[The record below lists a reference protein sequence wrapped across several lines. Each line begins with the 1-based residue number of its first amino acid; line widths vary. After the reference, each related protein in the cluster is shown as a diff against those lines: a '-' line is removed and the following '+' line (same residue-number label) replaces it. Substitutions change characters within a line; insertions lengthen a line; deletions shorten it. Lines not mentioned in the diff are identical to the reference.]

1 MRVPGY
7 TVSSSV
13 RIPPNGVTVAH
24 TNFSRRFVFSARHTT
39 HRWPTQAPTTDR
51 FLREGDGARIR
62 SGDDDG
68 FRGFA
73 RLPMR
78 TADRSF
84 FSRALVSLHVLV
96 LVRRAHAAVDGRA
109 GRSPVLLLG
118 GGDVDVGTLTR
129 CRLEAHESVFDSETL
144 ADLDRAAPGAG
155 DAPPDMCARPQLA
168 CRVASVASRCR
179 LARGG
184 ARSRGACDVARDCE
198 RCVLDALGRDEGDG
212 AAKTNEDPPS
222 SPDPR
227 LPSRRVSPVLP
238 EREHA
243 FIDRAMEWSV
253 YQQELAAV
261 DAECRHVE
269 ARWRAETTARTL
281 ARVVAAAEA
290 AEREAAKSRVASSRA
305 AKTVVAAV
313 DAAAA
318 AATALTERLATLER
332 SAEDVSRRVVRA
344 GEDARRH
351 EEEEAR
357 RHAAATIR
365 ATKIAADATTAAED
379 ASRALDAAKK
389 LAAIGDAA
397 RERLETI
404 ADGVA
409 RIVGERTRLSFRAL
423 CARIVACVA
432 AANVARS
439 VGRALVERRVAART
453 MTWRA
458 STDERLVALAHSLD
472 DLRANLDAGSLFEPR
487 PGLSRAA
494 RRRRRDVSA
503 ATGSTTKTRTRA
515 RTTTTRG

>member
-1 MRVPGY
+1 
-7 TVSSSV
+7 
-13 RIPPNGVTVAH
+13 
-24 TNFSRRFVFSARHTT
+24 
-39 HRWPTQAPTTDR
+39 
-51 FLREGDGARIR
+51 
-62 SGDDDG
+62 
-68 FRGFA
+68 
-73 RLPMR
+73 MR
-78 TADRSF
+78 TAYGSI
-84 FSRALVSLHVLV
+84 FSRALISLHVLV
-96 LVRRAHAAVDGRA
+96 LVHRAHAAVDGRA

-198 RCVLDALGRDEGDG
+198 RCVLDALGRDKE
-212 AAKTNEDPPS
+212 AKTNEDPHPET
-222 SPDPR
+222 DPR

-243 FIDRAMEWSV
+243 WIDRAMEWSV

-305 AKTVVAAV
+305 AKTVVDAV

-344 GEDARRH
+344 AEDARRH

-365 ATKIAADATTAAED
+365 ATKIAADTTTAAED

-494 RRRRRDVSA
+494 RRRRRDTSA

-515 RTTTTRG
+515 RMTTMRG

>member
-1 MRVPGY
+1 
-7 TVSSSV
+7 
-13 RIPPNGVTVAH
+13 
-24 TNFSRRFVFSARHTT
+24 
-39 HRWPTQAPTTDR
+39 
-51 FLREGDGARIR
+51 
-62 SGDDDG
+62 
-68 FRGFA
+68 
-73 RLPMR
+73 MR
-78 TADRSF
+78 TAYGSF
-84 FSRALVSLHVLV
+84 FSRALISLHVLV

-198 RCVLDALGRDEGDG
+198 RCVLDALGRDKE
-212 AAKTNEDPPS
+212 AKTNEDPHPET
-222 SPDPR
+222 DPR

-243 FIDRAMEWSV
+243 WIDRAMEWSV

-305 AKTVVAAV
+305 AKTVVDAV

-344 GEDARRH
+344 AEDARRH

-365 ATKIAADATTAAED
+365 ATKIAADTTTAAED

-494 RRRRRDVSA
+494 RRRRRDTSA

-515 RTTTTRG
+515 RMTTMRG

>member
-1 MRVPGY
+1 
-7 TVSSSV
+7 
-13 RIPPNGVTVAH
+13 
-24 TNFSRRFVFSARHTT
+24 
-39 HRWPTQAPTTDR
+39 
-51 FLREGDGARIR
+51 
-62 SGDDDG
+62 
-68 FRGFA
+68 
-73 RLPMR
+73 MR
-78 TADRSF
+78 TAYGSI
-84 FSRALVSLHVLV
+84 FSRALISLHVLV
-96 LVRRAHAAVDGRA
+96 LVHRAHAAVDGRA

-198 RCVLDALGRDEGDG
+198 RCVLDALGRDKE
-212 AAKTNEDPPS
+212 AKTNEDPHPET
-222 SPDPR
+222 DPR

-243 FIDRAMEWSV
+243 WIDRAMEWSV

-305 AKTVVAAV
+305 AKTVVDAV

-344 GEDARRH
+344 AEDARRH

-365 ATKIAADATTAAED
+365 ATKIAADTTTAAED
-379 ASRALDAAKK
+379 ASRALDAAEK

-432 AANVARS
+432 AAN
-439 VGRALVERRVAART
+439 AACG
-453 MTWRA
+453 
-458 STDERLVALAHSLD
+458 SSDERSS
-472 DLRANLDAGSLFEPR
+472 NDASPLGR
-487 PGLSRAA
+487 
-494 RRRRRDVSA
+494 
-503 ATGSTTKTRTRA
+503 
-515 RTTTTRG
+515 

>member
-78 TADRSF
+78 TAYGSF
-84 FSRALVSLHVLV
+84 FSRALISLHVLV
-96 LVRRAHAAVDGRA
+96 LVHRAHAAVDGRA

-198 RCVLDALGRDEGDG
+198 RCVLDALGRDKE
-212 AAKTNEDPPS
+212 AKTNEDPPS

-238 EREHA
+238 ERASPDA

-318 AATALTERLATLER
+318 AATALTERLTTLER
-332 SAEDVSRRVVRA
+332 SAEDISRRVVRA
-344 GEDARRH
+344 AEDARRH

-365 ATKIAADATTAAED
+365 ATKIAADVTTAAED
-379 ASRALDAAKK
+379 ASRARDAAKK
-389 LAAIGDAA
+389 LAAIGNAA

-423 CARIVACVA
+423 CARIVACVV

-494 RRRRRDVSA
+494 RRRRRDTSA

-515 RTTTTRG
+515 RTTTMRG

>member
-1 MRVPGY
+1 
-7 TVSSSV
+7 
-13 RIPPNGVTVAH
+13 
-24 TNFSRRFVFSARHTT
+24 
-39 HRWPTQAPTTDR
+39 
-51 FLREGDGARIR
+51 
-62 SGDDDG
+62 
-68 FRGFA
+68 
-73 RLPMR
+73 MR
-78 TADRSF
+78 TAYGSIL
-84 FSRALVSLHVLV
+84 SRALISLHVLV
-96 LVRRAHAAVDGRA
+96 LVHRAHAAVDGRA

-198 RCVLDALGRDEGDG
+198 RCVLDALGRDKE
-212 AAKTNEDPPS
+212 AKTNEDPHPET
-222 SPDPR
+222 DPR

-243 FIDRAMEWSV
+243 WIDRAMEWSV

-344 GEDARRH
+344 AEDARRH

-365 ATKIAADATTAAED
+365 ATKIAADVTTAAED

-494 RRRRRDVSA
+494 RRRRRDTSA

-515 RTTTTRG
+515 RMTTMRG

>member
-1 MRVPGY
+1 
-7 TVSSSV
+7 
-13 RIPPNGVTVAH
+13 
-24 TNFSRRFVFSARHTT
+24 
-39 HRWPTQAPTTDR
+39 
-51 FLREGDGARIR
+51 
-62 SGDDDG
+62 
-68 FRGFA
+68 
-73 RLPMR
+73 MR
-78 TADRSF
+78 TAYGSIL
-84 FSRALVSLHVLV
+84 SRALISLHVLV
-96 LVRRAHAAVDGRA
+96 LVHRAHAAVDGRA

-198 RCVLDALGRDEGDG
+198 RCVLDALGRDKE
-212 AAKTNEDPPS
+212 AKTNEDPHPET
-222 SPDPR
+222 DPR

-243 FIDRAMEWSV
+243 WIDRAMEWSV

-305 AKTVVAAV
+305 AKTVVDAV

-344 GEDARRH
+344 AEDARRH

-365 ATKIAADATTAAED
+365 ATKIAADTTTAAED

-423 CARIVACVA
+423 CARIVASRRRRGERR
-432 AANVARS
+432 RS

-487 PGLSRAA
+487 PGLAPRGEDDETPP
-494 RRRRRDVSA
+494 RRRVRRR
-503 ATGSTTKTRTRA
+503 KRERA
-515 RTTTTRG
+515 RE

>member
-1 MRVPGY
+1 M
-7 TVSSSV
+7 
-13 RIPPNGVTVAH
+13 
-24 TNFSRRFVFSARHTT
+24 
-39 HRWPTQAPTTDR
+39 
-51 FLREGDGARIR
+51 
-62 SGDDDG
+62 
-68 FRGFA
+68 
-73 RLPMR
+73 
-78 TADRSF
+78 
-84 FSRALVSLHVLV
+84 
-96 LVRRAHAAVDGRA
+96 
-109 GRSPVLLLG
+109 
-118 GGDVDVGTLTR
+118 DVGTLTR
-129 CRLEAHESVFDSETL
+129 CRLEAHESVFDFETL

-198 RCVLDALGRDEGDG
+198 RCVLDALGRDTE
-212 AAKTNEDPPS
+212 AKTNEDPPS

-238 EREHA
+238 ERASPDA

-344 GEDARRH
+344 AEDARRH

-365 ATKIAADATTAAED
+365 ATKIAADVTTAAED

-389 LAAIGDAA
+389 LAAIGNAA

-423 CARIVACVA
+423 CARIVACVVA
-432 AANVARS
+432 AFVARS

-487 PGLSRAA
+487 RGLSSNP
-494 RRRRRDVSA
+494 RRRRREISA
-503 ATGSTTKTRTRA
+503 GHLRGDGFDDENANARANDDDARIACSRA
-515 RTTTTRG
+515 RDTARDTLRTGIVVAFDVKHAWRSFMGGNRPFRM

>member
-1 MRVPGY
+1 
-7 TVSSSV
+7 
-13 RIPPNGVTVAH
+13 
-24 TNFSRRFVFSARHTT
+24 
-39 HRWPTQAPTTDR
+39 
-51 FLREGDGARIR
+51 
-62 SGDDDG
+62 
-68 FRGFA
+68 
-73 RLPMR
+73 MR
-78 TADRSF
+78 TAYGSI
-84 FSRALVSLHVLV
+84 FSRALISLHVLV
-96 LVRRAHAAVDGRA
+96 LVHRAHAAVDGRA

-198 RCVLDALGRDEGDG
+198 RCVLDALGRDKE
-212 AAKTNEDPPS
+212 AKTNEDPHPET
-222 SPDPR
+222 DPR

-243 FIDRAMEWSV
+243 WIDRAMEWSV

-305 AKTVVAAV
+305 AKTVVDAV

-344 GEDARRH
+344 AEDARRH

-365 ATKIAADATTAAED
+365 ATKIAADDTTTAAED

-432 AANVARS
+432 AAFVARS

-494 RRRRRDVSA
+494 RRRRRDTSA

-515 RTTTTRG
+515 RMTTMRG

>member
-1 MRVPGY
+1 
-7 TVSSSV
+7 
-13 RIPPNGVTVAH
+13 
-24 TNFSRRFVFSARHTT
+24 
-39 HRWPTQAPTTDR
+39 
-51 FLREGDGARIR
+51 
-62 SGDDDG
+62 
-68 FRGFA
+68 
-73 RLPMR
+73 MR
-78 TADRSF
+78 TAYGSI
-84 FSRALVSLHVLV
+84 FSRALISLHVLV
-96 LVRRAHAAVDGRA
+96 LVHRANAAVDGRA

-198 RCVLDALGRDEGDG
+198 RCVLDALGRDKE
-212 AAKTNEDPPS
+212 AKTNEDPHPET
-222 SPDPR
+222 DPR

-243 FIDRAMEWSV
+243 WIDRAMEWSV

-305 AKTVVAAV
+305 AKTVVDAV

-344 GEDARRH
+344 AEDARRH

-365 ATKIAADATTAAED
+365 ATKIAADTTTAAED

-494 RRRRRDVSA
+494 RRRRRDTSA

-515 RTTTTRG
+515 RMTTMRG

>member
-1 MRVPGY
+1 
-7 TVSSSV
+7 
-13 RIPPNGVTVAH
+13 
-24 TNFSRRFVFSARHTT
+24 
-39 HRWPTQAPTTDR
+39 
-51 FLREGDGARIR
+51 
-62 SGDDDG
+62 
-68 FRGFA
+68 
-73 RLPMR
+73 MR
-78 TADRSF
+78 TAYGSIL
-84 FSRALVSLHVLV
+84 SRALISLHVLV
-96 LVRRAHAAVDGRA
+96 LVHRAHAAVDGRA

-198 RCVLDALGRDEGDG
+198 RCVLDALGRDKE
-212 AAKTNEDPPS
+212 AKTNEDPHPET
-222 SPDPR
+222 DPR

-243 FIDRAMEWSV
+243 WIDRAMEWSV

-305 AKTVVAAV
+305 AKTVVDAV

-344 GEDARRH
+344 AEDARRH

-365 ATKIAADATTAAED
+365 ATKIAADTTTAAED

-423 CARIVACVA
+423 CARIVACVV

-494 RRRRRDVSA
+494 RRRRRDTSA

-515 RTTTTRG
+515 RMTTMRG

>member
-1 MRVPGY
+1 
-7 TVSSSV
+7 
-13 RIPPNGVTVAH
+13 
-24 TNFSRRFVFSARHTT
+24 
-39 HRWPTQAPTTDR
+39 
-51 FLREGDGARIR
+51 
-62 SGDDDG
+62 
-68 FRGFA
+68 
-73 RLPMR
+73 MR
-78 TADRSF
+78 TAYGSIL
-84 FSRALVSLHVLV
+84 SRALISLHVLV
-96 LVRRAHAAVDGRA
+96 LVHRAHAAVDGRA

-198 RCVLDALGRDEGDG
+198 RCVLDALGRDKE
-212 AAKTNEDPPS
+212 AKTNEDPHPET
-222 SPDPR
+222 DPR

-243 FIDRAMEWSV
+243 WIDRAMEWSV

-305 AKTVVAAV
+305 AKTVVDAV

-344 GEDARRH
+344 AEDARRH

-365 ATKIAADATTAAED
+365 ATKIAADTTTAAED

-494 RRRRRDVSA
+494 RRRRRDTSA

-515 RTTTTRG
+515 RMTTMRG

>member
-1 MRVPGY
+1 
-7 TVSSSV
+7 
-13 RIPPNGVTVAH
+13 
-24 TNFSRRFVFSARHTT
+24 
-39 HRWPTQAPTTDR
+39 
-51 FLREGDGARIR
+51 
-62 SGDDDG
+62 
-68 FRGFA
+68 
-73 RLPMR
+73 MR
-78 TADRSF
+78 TAYGSIL
-84 FSRALVSLHVLV
+84 SRALISLHVLV
-96 LVRRAHAAVDGRA
+96 LVHRAHAAVDGRA

-198 RCVLDALGRDEGDG
+198 RCVLDALGRDKE
-212 AAKTNEDPPS
+212 AKTNEDPHPET
-222 SPDPR
+222 DPR

-243 FIDRAMEWSV
+243 WIDRAMEWSV

-305 AKTVVAAV
+305 AKTVVDAV

-344 GEDARRH
+344 AEDARRH

-365 ATKIAADATTAAED
+365 ATKIAADVTTAAED

-389 LAAIGDAA
+389 LAAIGNAA

-494 RRRRRDVSA
+494 RRRRRDTSA

-515 RTTTTRG
+515 RTTTMRG